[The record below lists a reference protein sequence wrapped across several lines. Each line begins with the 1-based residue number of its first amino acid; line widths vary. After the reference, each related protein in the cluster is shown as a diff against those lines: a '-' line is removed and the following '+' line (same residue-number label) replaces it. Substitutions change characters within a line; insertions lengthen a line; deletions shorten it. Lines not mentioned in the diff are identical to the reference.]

1 MKKEQNYG
9 SATKNINIIDK
20 DPPAEFSIAEA
31 TNYTEELKDASTE
44 VKQRYHFYG
53 NREKSITSYGSDTL
67 DPSTSDNEN
76 SGDIIYAEQAYQ
88 FAPSPTAVL
97 PAGYYR
103 LEGRVNDGTVRDR
116 CWYFTYLG
124 NSFEITAGVTLKG
137 STTDSASGIDKYYFS
152 KDDGKTWEP
161 ENGQTGTSYPL
172 KGLTGGENY
181 IFKMKAVD
189 QAGNERLSNSLS
201 KTLPF
206 TAADIASRSDVGG
219 FFGVKVTGH
228 SCAANSSGIGWKM
241 YYADYSNIYLIADDY
256 IPSSY
261 APRTQ
266 NGYEIGIGNTNY
278 CLSFA
283 NVINDYAGSNAITD
297 PRLKRLNSNYYKYL
311 TDNNKTSTNI
321 NIKAVA
327 YLLDNSKWMPSFG
340 SGKVEYAIGAP
351 TLELLVKSY
360 NQKYGTNFITRV
372 TDTVGYTISSD
383 GGSSYGEGFS
393 IPNGNGLYYLSDTS
407 KATWDWVASPSNR
420 SDATS
425 LYYIQQSGYSHVAGN
440 GYPTIGLRPVICL
453 KSNIQLEKTGEGV
466 YNIK

>member
-1 MKKEQNYG
+1 MKKERYYG
-9 SATKNINIIDK
+9 SATKNVSIIDK

-31 TNYTEELKDASTE
+31 TNDTVELKDASTE

-53 NREKSITSYGSDTL
+53 NSSQAISHYGPGVL
-67 DPSTSDNEN
+67 DSNFAS
-76 SGDIIYAEQAYQ
+76 SGSVGDIVYAENGSSYSGGTWQ
-88 FAPSPTAVL
+88 
-97 PAGYYR
+97 AGYYR
-103 LEGRVNDGTVRDR
+103 LEGRVGGSNDSMSQCWNYTYIGT
-116 CWYFTYLG
+116 
-124 NSFEITAGVTLKG
+124 SFSITDGVTLKG
-137 STTDSASGIDKYYFS
+137 STTDSGSKITYYFS

-161 ENGQTGTSYPL
+161 SNGQTGTSYPL

-189 QAGNERLSNSLS
+189 EAGNERLSNTLP

-256 IPSSY
+256 IPSTY

-266 NGYEIGIGNTNY
+266 NGYEIDINTNY
-278 CLSFA
+278 CLSFG

-311 TDNNKTSTNI
+311 TDNNKTSTNT

-327 YLLDNSKWMPSFG
+327 YLLDSSKWMPSFG
-340 SGKVEYAIGAP
+340 SNKVEYAIGAQ

-360 NQKYGTNFITRV
+360 NQRYGTNFITRV

-393 IPNGNGLYYLSDTS
+393 IPNGNGLYWLSDTS

-425 LYYIQQSGYSHVAGN
+425 LYYIQQGGYSHVAGN

>member
-53 NREKSITSYGSDTL
+53 NREKARTSYGSDTL

-88 FAPSPTAVL
+88 YAPSPTAVL

-116 CWYFTYLG
+116 SWYFTYLG

-172 KGLTGGENY
+172 KGLTGGVTY

-189 QAGNERLSNSLS
+189 EAGNERLSNSLT

-256 IPSSY
+256 IPSTY

-266 NGYEIGIGNTNY
+266 NGYEIDINTNY
-278 CLSFA
+278 CLSFG

-311 TDNNKTSTNI
+311 TDNNKTSTNT

-327 YLLDNSKWMPSFG
+327 YLLDSSKWMPSFG
-340 SGKVEYAIGAP
+340 SNKVEYAIGAQ

-393 IPNGNGLYYLSDTS
+393 IPNGNGLYWLSDTS

-425 LYYIQQSGYSHVAGN
+425 LYYIQQGGYSHVADN